1 MNKRFKVTN
10 SILCSSCNFT
20 VQLKR
25 IKILVYQLN
34 ALNKLPTRESNTNL
48 LEQGNIISVKNSFFR
63 F

>member
-1 MNKRFKVTN
+1 MSKRFKVSN
-10 SILCSSCNFT
+10 SILCSCNFT

-48 LEQGNIISVKNSFFR
+48 LEQGNIINVKNSFFR